1 MVEQL
6 FGSKTRVKLLHLF
19 CNNPNRSFYVR
30 EITRKIEEQIN
41 SVRREL
47 SNLLSIGIIKSDTSG
62 NRLYYEVNQ
71 DHPYYKSLR
80 SMFTY
85 VADEGADSSVT
96 STDMS
101 ARFRAV
107 GSVDY
112 VALSGVL
119 TRDDKSPVD
128 ILIVGD
134 VNKSRLDNLISEI
147 ESEEGGELRYTV
159 LSRGQY
165 DYRYHLKDKFLN
177 SVLNSKKTVVIDRI
191 HSEDEDTD
199 KNNSKPKKS
208 KE

>member
-177 SVLNSKKTVVIDRI
+177 SVFNSKKTVVIDRI

>member
-101 ARFRAV
+101 TRFRAV

-177 SVLNSKKTVVIDRI
+177 SVFNSKKTVVIDRI

>member
-1 MVEQL
+1 M
-6 FGSKTRVKLLHLF
+6 F

-47 SNLLSIGIIKSDTSG
+47 SNLLSIGIIKSDSSG

-71 DHPYYKSLR
+71 EHPYYKPLR
-80 SMFTY
+80 SMFTH
-85 VADEGADSSVT
+85 VADEGVGTAVA

-112 VALSGVL
+112 VALSGAL

-128 ILIVGD
+128 ILVVGD
-134 VNKSRLDNLISEI
+134 VNKSRLDNLVSEI
-147 ESEEGGELRYTV
+147 ESEEGCELRYTV
-159 LSRGQY
+159 LSRSQF
-165 DYRYHLKDKFLN
+165 DYRYHLNDKFLS
-177 SVLNSKKTVVIDRI
+177 SVLNSKKTVVIDKI
-191 HSEDEDTD
+191 HSEDEDTIKD
-199 KNNSKPKKS
+199 DKKS
-208 KE
+208 KKSKK